1 VVGAEHERHAFDARV
16 EPVLT
21 VEPGATVTFETS
33 DLTFQ
38 RLDAG
43 ERPDEIGLEN
53 FNGVTGPVAIAG
65 AEPGDAL
72 RIEILDVAVE
82 RAWAAWLPDFG
93 GLGARTQELQ
103 VRSVPLVDREAH
115 ITEAL
120 TVPVEPM
127 IGCIGVAPAEGTGST
142 LQPASVWGGNMDL
155 RELSPG
161 ATLFLPVQVSGALLS
176 VGDLH
181 AAMGTAEPTHVSLE
195 AAGKATLRIA
205 LERGMRLPSPR
216 LRVGK
221 STMCLG
227 LGATFDEAQQSAIDQ
242 AYELLIALGLQP
254 FGAYAYTSAR
264 VSLRLGGPA
273 SPMVLAVVPDLD
285 SG

>member
-1 VVGAEHERHAFDARV
+1 
-16 EPVLT
+16 VLT

-33 DLTFQ
+33 DLAFQ

-43 ERPDEIGLEN
+43 EPPAEIGLEN
-53 FNGVTGPVAIAG
+53 FNAVTGPVAVAG

-72 RIEILDVAVE
+72 RIEVLEIAVE
-82 RAWAAWLPDFG
+82 RAWAAWLPGFG
-93 GLGARTQELQ
+93 GLGARTQEVQ
-103 VRSVPLVDREAH
+103 IRPIPLADGEAH
-115 ITEAL
+115 ISEAL

-127 IGCIGVAPAEGTGST
+127 IGCIGVAPEDGPGST
-142 LQPASVWGGNMDL
+142 LQPAHVWGGNMDL

-176 VGDLH
+176 LGDLH
-181 AAMGTAEPTHVSLE
+181 AAMGTAEPTDVSLE
-195 AAGKATLRIA
+195 AAGKATLRIS
-205 LERGMRLPSPR
+205 LERGMSLPSPR
-216 LRVGK
+216 VRVGK

-227 LGATFDEAQQSAIDQ
+227 LGATVDEARQSAIDQ
-242 AYELLIALGLQP
+242 AYELLTALGLQP
-254 FGAYAYTSAR
+254 FDAYAYASAR

-285 SG
+285 AD